1 MNAVLMFLIDVGTQL
16 AQRFQVEIN
25 RTTANI
31 ASAESRNERLTQ
43 TVQQRA
49 GEQNRNT
56 RRTRQRIHVGHI
68 GKLHIRG
75 VDRDHA
81 VIAIH
86 RNVHAMQTQQV
97 GDTCTSRI
105 SGTFFNTD
113 VPGASSAATMA
124 LLTKFFAPRTLMVPF
139 SGLPPSTC
147 RMSLLLS
154 DTLNLFRFPYT
165 VQA

>member
-1 MNAVLMFLIDVGTQL
+1 M
-16 AQRFQVEIN
+16 EIN

-97 GDTCTSRI
+97 GDHMHVANLRNILQHGRTR
-105 SGTFFNTD
+105 GEQRR
-113 VPGASSAATMA
+113 TMA

>member
-81 VIAIH
+81 
-86 RNVHAMQTQQV
+86 
-97 GDTCTSRI
+97 
-105 SGTFFNTD
+105 GTFFNTD